1 MRTLLKIVLA
11 LGLALSVAGCSA
23 NEAADSGQG
32 EVTVVKVGVVG
43 AYNDQ
48 WDTVNELLKDDNIQ
62 VELVYFSD
70 YALPNK
76 ALDSGDID
84 LNAFQH
90 HAYLENEVAEY
101 GYDIVAIG
109 DTIIAPLGLFNNK
122 DKITSVDQI
131 QDGNQIGIPS
141 DATNGGRA
149 LKILEELGLIVC
161 DPQAGEMPTV
171 GDITEKIVDIDIV
184 ELESGMLASALPD
197 LTAALIN
204 GGNAITAGLNPT
216 TDAIYVE
223 TIGENVDRLK
233 NVIAARTEDQDNEI
247 YRKVVEAYQTD
258 EVAQTLQDSYQGAFL
273 PAWQ

>member
-1 MRTLLKIVLA
+1 MRTLLKTVLA

-131 QDGNQIGIPS
+131 QDGDQIGIPS
-141 DATNGGRA
+141 DATNGRA
-149 LKILEELGLIVC
+149 GTHCL
-161 DPQAGEMPTV
+161 
-171 GDITEKIVDIDIV
+171 
-184 ELESGMLASALPD
+184 
-197 LTAALIN
+197 
-204 GGNAITAGLNPT
+204 
-216 TDAIYVE
+216 
-223 TIGENVDRLK
+223 
-233 NVIAARTEDQDNEI
+233 
-247 YRKVVEAYQTD
+247 
-258 EVAQTLQDSYQGAFL
+258 
-273 PAWQ
+273 